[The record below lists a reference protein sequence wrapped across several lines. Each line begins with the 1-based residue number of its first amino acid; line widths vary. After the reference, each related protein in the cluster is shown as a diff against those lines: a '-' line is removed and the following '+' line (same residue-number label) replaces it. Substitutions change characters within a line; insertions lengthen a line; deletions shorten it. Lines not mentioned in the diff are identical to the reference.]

1 MNILVTG
8 TAGFIGFHVS
18 MELLR
23 RGYRVIGIDNLN
35 DYYDVRLKR
44 ARLDQLSDHRHF
56 SFFTADICDET
67 TFQPLA
73 QAGITQIVHL
83 AAQAG
88 VRHSLTAPRDYSRSN
103 LVGQLEILEFARR
116 LDRLDHLV
124 YASSSSVYGASLV
137 QPFSLDD
144 RCDTPQ
150 SLYAATKRAG
160 ELMGYSYAHLYGLA
174 MTGLRFFTVY
184 GPYGRPDMAPFLF
197 TSAILEGR
205 PIRLFNNGDM
215 ERDFTYIDDIVSGI
229 LSALNTP
236 PTGTPPHRLFNLGNH
251 RAENLRRFV
260 AVIEAACGRKAEIEL
275 APMQSGDVRTTYAD
289 ISETQTILNFSPTTT
304 IDEGIPRFVS
314 WYRSFYGI

>member
-1 MNILVTG
+1 MSILVTG
-8 TAGFIGFHVS
+8 SAGFIGFHVCQ
-18 MELLR
+18 ELLR
-23 RGYRVIGIDNLN
+23 QGHHVYGLDNLN
-35 DYYDVRLKR
+35 DYYDVRLKQ
-44 ARLDQLSDHRHF
+44 ARLDQLTAHRHF
-56 SFFTADICDET
+56 SFVAGDICDT
-67 TFQPLA
+67 AAFQPLA
-73 QAGITQIVHL
+73 RLGITRIVHL

-103 LVGQLEILEFARR
+103 LVGQLELLEFARG

-124 YASSSSVYGASLV
+124 YASSSSVYGASPV
-137 QPFSLDD
+137 QPFSLAD

-184 GPYGRPDMAPFLF
+184 GPYGRPDMAPYLF
-197 TSAILEGR
+197 TRAVLEGK

-215 ERDFTYIDDIVSGI
+215 ERDFTYIDDIVTGI
-229 LSALNTP
+229 LSALDTP
-236 PTGTPPHRLFNLGNH
+236 PTGTPPHRVFNLGNH

-260 AVIEAACGRKAEIEL
+260 AVIEAACGRTAEIEL
-275 APMQSGDVRTTYAD
+275 APMQPGDVRTTYAD
-289 ISETQTILNFSPTTT
+289 ISETQAILNFSPTTT

-314 WYRSFYGI
+314 WYRSFYGV